1 MLIKGIR
8 TISHQMGCT
17 VVAEGIETKE
27 QWELLRKLGLDYGQG
42 YLFSRPMPI
51 ENMLLMLEMESEVKA
66 TERA

>member
-66 TERA
+66 TNRA

>member
-66 TERA
+66 TDRA

>member
-51 ENMLLMLEMESEVKA
+51 ENMLLMLEMESEAKTTSLA
-66 TERA
+66 